1 MSGIRGIAKNL
12 SALFS
17 SHAIA
22 VIQQVGL
29 VPLFIHVYGKA
40 GYGEWLAISAAV
52 SYLGT
57 LDFGVQTFVNQ
68 DLTVRYHRGD
78 MNEFHLN
85 QSTALRLLLGIV
97 TVAALCATIVF
108 VLPMQHILRMDGVH
122 GDPIVPAHVVQ
133 LAIFFMALQAL
144 TNIIY
149 GYFGGTFMVLGKP
162 YIGAY
167 WNNAKMLTLIS
178 TAVVSVLFH
187 ASFAGIAIAQY
198 AGILLCFCAQLW
210 HLHRVGPDIFPTL
223 KYWDRSLVM
232 KILKPS
238 GYFMLI
244 YSSNFLVYQLPILI
258 LQSTVGGSFV
268 TLFSLMRTI
277 FSMTRNMLNAL
288 TQSIG
293 PEVTRLYAKN
303 DWKGLSTLYNYS
315 ERLIFSVIP
324 VANVAVLYLCPFLLT
339 IWLKQ
344 PSLFNPQLYL
354 ISAASSIVIS
364 TKEHK
369 FQFQFST
376 NTHQE
381 LARFIFGTYLGLG
394 ALWMLLIPRF
404 GLLGLVWCWF
414 AVESAQLGY
423 LIYLNARFF
432 AHHEPTDK
440 RYLVRLAVLAISFL
454 TGAWLFLP
462 YTRQMALPVQVGI
475 AVANGVALLA
485 LAIPLYDLASV
496 WAEFQARRRGKRL
509 A

>member
-22 VIQQVGL
+22 VFQQIGL

-78 MNEFHLN
+78 MAEFHLV

-97 TVAALCATIVF
+97 SFACIIATVVF
-108 VLPMQHILRMDGVH
+108 FLPVQHMLKMDGVH
-122 GDPIVPAHVVQ
+122 GDPVVGPRVVQ
-133 LAIFFMALQAL
+133 IAIFFMAMQAL

-149 GYFGGTFMVLGKP
+149 GYFAGTFMVLGKA
-162 YIGAY
+162 YIGSY
-167 WNNAKMLTLIS
+167 WNNAKNLTLIS
-178 TAVVSVLFH
+178 TAVVAVSLH
-187 ASFAGIAIAQY
+187 SNFAGIAIAQY
-198 AGILLCFCAQLW
+198 SGLMLCLMAQLW
-210 HLHRVGPDIFPTL
+210 HLYRVGPDIFPTL
-223 KYWDRSLVM
+223 KHWQFDLVG
-232 KILKPS
+232 KILKQS
-238 GYFMLI
+238 GYFALI
-244 YSSNFLVYQLPILI
+244 YSSNFLVYQVPILI
-258 LQSTVGGSFV
+258 LQRTIGGTYVTV
-268 TLFSLMRTI
+268 FSLMRTI
-277 FSMTRNMLNAL
+277 FSMTRNMLNVL

-303 DWKGLSTLYNYS
+303 DWLGLTKIYNYS

-324 VANVAVLYLCPFLLT
+324 AVNVGVLYLCPFLLT

-344 PSLFNPQLYL
+344 PGLFDPRLYL
-354 ISAASSIVIS
+354 ISAASSIVMS

-376 NTHQE
+376 NTHQA
-381 LARFIFGTYLGLG
+381 LGRFMFGTYVSLGVS
-394 ALWMLLIPRF
+394 WMYFIPRYGLV
-404 GLLGLVWCWF
+404 GLLWCWF
-414 AVESAQLGY
+414 AVESTQLAY
-423 LIYLNARFF
+423 LVYLNAKFF
-432 AHHEPTDK
+432 AHVELMDK
-440 RYLVRLAVLAISFL
+440 RYLVRLAILSVSFL
-454 TGAWLFLP
+454 TGAHIFLP
-462 YTRQMALPVQVGI
+462 YTRQMPLPVQVGI
-475 AVANGVALLA
+475 AVANGAALLA
-485 LAIPLYDLASV
+485 LAIPLYGLGSV
-496 WAEFQARRRGKRL
+496 WVEFQERRRGKRY

>member
-1 MSGIRGIAKNL
+1 VSGIRGIAKNL

-22 VIQQVGL
+22 VFQQIGL

-78 MNEFHLN
+78 MDDFHVN
-85 QSTALRLLLGIV
+85 QSTALRLLLTIV
-97 TVAALCATIVF
+97 GCAALAATVVF
-108 VLPMQHILRMDGVH
+108 ALPLQHILKMDGVH
-122 GDPIVPAHVVQ
+122 GDPIVPPHVVQ
-133 LAIFFMALQAL
+133 IAIFFMALQAL

-149 GYFGGTFMVLGKP
+149 GYFAGTFMVLGKA
-162 YIGAY
+162 YIGQY

-178 TAVVSVLFH
+178 TAVVAVLLH
-187 ASFAGIAIAQY
+187 SSFAGIAMAQY
-198 AGILLCFCAQLW
+198 AGLLVCLSAQLW
-210 HLHRVGPDIFPTL
+210 HLRRIGRDIFPTL
-223 KYWDRSLVM
+223 KHWDKALVA

-238 GYFMLI
+238 GYFALI

-258 LQSTVGGSFV
+258 LQRTVGGSFV

-277 FSMTRNMLNAL
+277 FSMTRNMMNAL

-293 PEVTRLYAKN
+293 PEVTSLFAKN
-303 DWKGLSTLYNYS
+303 DWKGLSKLYNYS

-324 VANVAVLYLCPFLLT
+324 VANIGVLYLCPFLLT

-344 PSLFNPQLYL
+344 PGLFNPQLYI
-354 ISAASSIVIS
+354 ISAASSIIMS

-381 LARFIFGTYLGLG
+381 LARFMFGTYVTLGG
-394 ALWMLLIPRF
+394 LWMFFIPRF
-404 GLLGLVWCWF
+404 GLLGLLWCWF
-414 AVESAQLGY
+414 AVETAQLGY

-432 AHHEPTDK
+432 AHHEPMDK
-440 RYLVRLAVLAISFL
+440 RYLVRLAVLSVSFIA
-454 TGAWLFLP
+454 GAKVFLP
-462 YTRQMALPVQVGI
+462 YTRQMALPVQIGI
-475 AVANGVALLA
+475 AIANGAALLA
-485 LAIPLYDLASV
+485 LAVPMFDLGSV